1 MYIILI
7 ALFKLKTLTWIS
19 AVNMMNSTAIGGSEN
34 LIIDPESEI
43 KKLQELVKKLET
55 QNQQL
60 IMRHHG
66 GGGTSPPAPQ
76 PKGNDDAPSDA
87 PANQPHQ
94 VLRQINGVRSSAL
107 HDPTTTAMHE
117 KQVHAVD
124 RPEKPKADSSRLTLD
139 CVGLVDVDRISLDAD
154 DSW

>member
-1 MYIILI
+1 MYIII
-7 ALFKLKTLTWIS
+7 VALFKLKTLTCIS

-55 QNQQL
+55 QNQLL
-60 IMRHHG
+60 IMRHH

-76 PKGNDDAPSDA
+76 PKGSDDAPSDA

-94 VLRQINGVRSSAL
+94 VLRQINGVRSSAI

-117 KQVHAVD
+117 KQVLAVD

-139 CVGLVDVDRISLDAD
+139 GVGLVDVDRISLDAD